1 MSKVDMRFRQHNL
14 RAIIDQQ
21 AYPAMKG
28 KGALGKIRPML
39 VKEMANKG
47 YSVVGSEL
55 VFVRVD

>member
-1 MSKVDMRFRQHNL
+1 MRFRQHNL